1 MKAFKKLSAGTQ
13 TLAKHISKGY
23 SESPAGLSISH
34 KPLTINV
41 QKNNTKEQLLVFA
54 VF

>member
-1 MKAFKKLSAGTQ
+1 MKAFEKLSAGTQ

-23 SESPAGLSISH
+23 SESPVGLSISH

-41 QKNNTKEQLLVFA
+41 QKK
-54 VF
+54 